1 MSILLTNKNKNKRTK
16 KSIKKTKNTKS
27 RKNTKNSKNTKS
39 RKNKKNQYGGERIPR
54 LPIQNMSANPEMFEA
69 EAVMGYPQMNKNKNL
84 DKGLMNNSLKKAKKK
99 EENKKKKEKDMKAY
113 YLNKRGIIK
122 NFKVNKTNLKNSSK
136 KYYFDTKVKSL
147 RNTLKQ
153 KKYKVSINRKK
164 NKKRSYQSLQDK
176 LK

>member
-27 RKNTKNSKNTKS
+27 RKNKKIRKNTPKT
-39 RKNKKNQYGGERIPR
+39 KNQYGGERIPR

-153 KKYKVSINRKK
+153 KKYKVSFNKRK
-164 NKKRSYQSLQDK
+164 NKKRIYQSLEDK